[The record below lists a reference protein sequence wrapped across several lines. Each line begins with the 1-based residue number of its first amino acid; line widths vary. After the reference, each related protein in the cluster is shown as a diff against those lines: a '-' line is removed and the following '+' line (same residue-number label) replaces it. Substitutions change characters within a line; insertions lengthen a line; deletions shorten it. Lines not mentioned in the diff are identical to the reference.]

1 MVEKIQVAVIGA
13 GLGGICSGVKLK
25 EAGIEDFLIFDKN
38 PKVGGVWHEN
48 NYPGCACDVPIALY
62 SLSFAPS
69 INWSHLYPRSPEI
82 QAYVEEV
89 AGTFQLTPHLR
100 LSQGATKAEW
110 NEAERHWTITTES
123 GDVYEAQSVVAAL
136 GQLNR
141 PAWPDIKG
149 RDTFAGPSIHS
160 ARWDSSVD
168 LKGKRV
174 GVIGA
179 AASAVQLIPEVAK
192 EASHLTVFQRTPNWV
207 TPRGDREISAE
218 EKNLLMT
225 QPEAAMRV
233 GAANRQIVYENADYF
248 FWQVFEWTKEGREA
262 YTRIALNM
270 LEEQVPDPE
279 LRAKLTPDYPIGCKR
294 ILITDEFYPA
304 MMRDNVSLVTEGIS
318 EIKPKGVVTADGE
331 HHEFDVL
338 IYATGFETTG
348 WKWSMDVIGRGGAHL
363 NDVWTDAPEAYLGI
377 TVNDFPNLFVLY
389 GPNTNLGHNSIIFM
403 LEQQVGYTV
412 AALQAMKD
420 KQAQAMVPTKEAQQ
434 RFNAEL
440 QEQLGTT
447 VWADPNCNSWY
458 KNAEGKITQN
468 WGSHTRGYAEA
479 TSKVDVD
486 DYEFLT

>member
-1 MVEKIQVAVIGA
+1 
-13 GLGGICSGVKLK
+13 
-25 EAGIEDFLIFDKN
+25 
-38 PKVGGVWHEN
+38 
-48 NYPGCACDVPIALY
+48 
-62 SLSFAPS
+62 
-69 INWSHLYPRSPEI
+69 
-82 QAYVEEV
+82 
-89 AGTFQLTPHLR
+89 
-100 LSQGATKAEW
+100 
-110 NEAERHWTITTES
+110 
-123 GDVYEAQSVVAAL
+123 
-136 GQLNR
+136 
-141 PAWPDIKG
+141 
-149 RDTFAGPSIHS
+149 
-160 ARWDSSVD
+160 VD